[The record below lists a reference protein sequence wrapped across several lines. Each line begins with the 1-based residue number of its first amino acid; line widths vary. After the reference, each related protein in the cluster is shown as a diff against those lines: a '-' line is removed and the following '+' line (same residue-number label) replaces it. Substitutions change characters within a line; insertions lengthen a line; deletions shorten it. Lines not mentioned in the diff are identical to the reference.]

1 MKIRIPRKL
10 RNCYFNFDSLQV
22 RKVDKYALYLKVEY
36 AMKYFDMTA
45 EQLVHCFGAYSVDD
59 VIWWN
64 YIRWKHFK
72 IEPQMSKKYKDY
84 WNVIADNEN
93 LPKLK

>member
-1 MKIRIPRKL
+1 
-10 RNCYFNFDSLQV
+10 
-22 RKVDKYALYLKVEY
+22 
-36 AMKYFDMTA
+36 MKYFDMTA

-72 IEPQMSKKYKDY
+72 IEPQWHISLLKKL
-84 WNVIADNEN
+84 WEQ
-93 LPKLK
+93 